1 MSDAADR
8 PPWLVKHLGEHAR
21 LLVENEAWKEA
32 VRRSEAAIASAMLA
46 VDTDKPGAERQWHD
60 LHAEWRALQRLTASL
75 GATVGDG
82 TQEQAREQRRAGG
95 VRVFGPAN

>member
-1 MSDAADR
+1 VSDAADR

-21 LLVENEAWKEA
+21 LLVENEAWREA

-46 VDTDKPGAERQWHD
+46 TRPDDDAGRRD
-60 LHAEWRALQRLTASL
+60 LHAEYRALQRLTASL